1 MRSNASIKGFREEL
15 LNNKETR
22 PKRNTSISKRLGRRD
37 PVEIDKRLIEK
48 LSSNDIIEQYE
59 KNRNRNR
66 NEDSDSHDNNSDI
79 DAYDDDDN
87 DGGDGYNDDN
97 DRMRTYATGIRHL
110 LRNKNL
116 KGSSAVNSNSFMRLI
131 REKEPQEDTNTQE
144 MITSAPIS
152 RGNRNKSSAV
162 FSKKKETFVKVSREA
177 VQFLIR
183 LSSFNIFVKSD
194 NDDFQKDKILDITT
208 RFKDALNTFNHEII
222 KIGMALPLDLIDNG
236 NHQHHHH
243 HYPETRIF
251 YFVKQKGYRAV
262 MHVLANCIYKDTN
275 DVNIPLLLSGLNLLL
290 FPMEALQKKMIQI
303 ENNESLEWPKQ
314 MVKLFLNWSSISFH
328 ELASTGA
335 IPLLTKIIC
344 QTDNCINPNI
354 QLVAYTLLQQLI
366 VSSELCLSQL
376 LYDPPIKEKKNHLNI
391 IDRLIRDE
399 KIVKKKKL
407 SEEELLLK
415 MKKTVE
421 SEFRQTL
428 HEKDLRESLYRR
440 PFKKEKPV
448 KTIKDLKTDF
458 IAPRDEHF
466 SFIDYGDISCIST
479 ILTSA
484 ISNQNRH
491 EIIASFASLVWVM
504 IKAAEDDEEVIRKTA
519 MTLSEKI
526 RIDILKEPY
535 KNYKDTKKKLSLIE
549 SKEAVNVLRKPSSEM
564 MQISVLDF
572 LISCI
577 KRYHT
582 QVQESITENKR
593 SAAFDTYKKLCKTVY
608 SFMTLSDFIL
618 SSIMASS
625 KSMKLLFQTFA
636 VFPSSQ
642 SMMYAIEILRQ
653 KISKKRANAEPKTG
667 TSTLKEGN
675 DKLKALIRPSSAP
688 SHKLQTPICDTNCQ
702 QQRNHKSQVRPKSA
716 FTVVENFNMNLIG
729 QSPAM
734 PKKIQMQMPS
744 VEPMTILSPER
755 KLQKLSEHKKALEM
769 AQLLQEAL
777 TPKKISS
784 DFNIEEENE
793 EEEVPINYLDNI
805 SFNIDI
811 NSDIHLESGSSSLQK
826 FEQNIE
832 YNWEFQDV
840 DFDKTINDVLII
852 RAMRNAINDSKDMIE
867 FYNVMNT
874 MNIDLSVEQINN
886 LYIAIK
892 NDVSLKNLLLLLQ

>member
-22 PKRNTSISKRLGRRD
+22 PKRTSISKRLGRRD
-37 PVEIDKRLIEK
+37 PVEIDKRLIKK

-59 KNRNRNR
+59 KNRNLNR

-87 DGGDGYNDDN
+87 DGGDGYNDN
-97 DRMRTYATGIRHL
+97 DRMRTYATGGIRHL

-116 KGSSAVNSNSFMRLI
+116 KGSSAVNSNSFMILI
-131 REKEPQEDTNTQE
+131 LEKERQEVNTQE

-162 FSKKKETFVKVSREA
+162 FTKKKETFVKVSREA

-194 NDDFQKDKILDITT
+194 DDDFQKDKILDITT
-208 RFKDALNTFNHEII
+208 RFKDALNTFNKEII
-222 KIGMALPLDLIDNG
+222 KIGSALPLDLIDNG

-314 MVKLFLNWSSISFH
+314 MVKLFLNWSAMSFH

-335 IPLLTKIIC
+335 IPLLTKIIR

-421 SEFRQTL
+421 SEFR
-428 HEKDLRESLYRR
+428 KDLRESLYRR

-448 KTIKDLKTDF
+448 KTVKDLKTDF

-577 KRYHT
+577 KRFHT

-593 SAAFDTYKKLCKTVY
+593 SAAFDTYKKLCKTFY

-636 VFPSSQ
+636 VFPSSR
-642 SMMYAIEILRQ
+642 SMMHAIENLRQ
-653 KISKKRANAEPKTG
+653 KISKKRATAEPKTA

-688 SHKLQTPICDTNCQ
+688 SHKLQKPTCDTNGQ
-702 QQRNHKSQVRPKSA
+702 QQCNHKSQVRPKSA
-716 FTVVENFNMNLIG
+716 CTVVENFNMNLIG

-744 VEPMTILSPER
+744 VEYPMTILSPER
-755 KLQKLSEHKKALEM
+755 KLQKLSEHKKAVEM

-784 DFNIEEENE
+784 DFNTEEENE
-793 EEEVPINYLDNI
+793 EEEVPINYLDKI

-832 YNWEFQDV
+832 YNWEFDKTSDV

-852 RAMRNAINDSKDMIE
+852 RAMRNAINDNKDMIE
-867 FYNVMNT
+867 FYNIMNT

-892 NDVSLKNLLLLLQ
+892 NDVSLKNLLLLLQNE